1 MRRFLAALLLSATPA
16 LADDTTTSG
25 LIAEQGLS
33 AARAELESASASADR
48 DMALAAVLFLSGIE
62 NAYQERWRIGATS
75 PLFPAPVLGTELE
88 PPNPSPDPMQ
98 SDFLNGIAD
107 ELVIAMRASRDAL
120 PETEGALILHLPDL
134 WFDIDGNGNRGP
146 SEGLLELVMI
156 PMPEGVDGKIRFDA
170 ADAEWLRAYTHLIEA
185 ICTLLL
191 AFDPEPA
198 LARNIGLAEALHQ
211 QFSTPTGET
220 SSGEHMPTDAMD
232 LGPIVDMAAVAVHTL
247 RNQPDKAKIREAQQ
261 HFVQMIDANRNFW
274 EMAAE
279 ETDNSREWIPNDN
292 QQAALGFDI
301 PKGAGQ
307 AWVAVLDDAELVLGG
322 ERLIPFWR
330 FAEGYGIDLQKWIND
345 PQPVDLVSWIQ
356 GSAALPYT
364 RSGKMVDRGS
374 WSNFTE
380 MFMGRAGLYMVLF
393 N

>member
-16 LADDTTTSG
+16 LADDTTTSR
-25 LIAEQGLS
+25 LIADQGLS
-33 AARAELESASASADR
+33 AARTQLESAPESADR

-75 PLFPAPVLGTELE
+75 PLFPAPVLGTELT
-88 PPNPSPDPMQ
+88 PPNLSPDPMQ

-107 ELVIAMRASRDAL
+107 DLIIAMRSSREAL
-120 PETEGALILHLPDL
+120 PEAEGALILRLSDL
-134 WFDIDGNGNRGP
+134 WFDIDESGDRGP

-156 PMPEGVDGKIRFDA
+156 PMPEGVDGEVRFDA
-170 ADAEWLRAYTHLIEA
+170 ADGEWLRAYTHLIEA

-198 LARNIGLAEALHQ
+198 LAQNIELAQVLHQ
-211 QFSTPTGET
+211 QLSIAPGDSPSDTET
-220 SSGEHMPTDAMD
+220 RPDSME
-232 LGPIVDMAAVAVHTL
+232 LGPIADLVALAIHTL
-247 RNQPDKAKIREAQQ
+247 RNQPDKAKITNVQQ
-261 HFVQMIDANRNFW
+261 HLVQMIEANRNFW
-274 EMAAE
+274 AMAAE
-279 ETDNSREWIPNDN
+279 ETDNAQEWIPNDN

-307 AWVAVLDDAELVLGG
+307 AWIAVLNDAELVLRG

-330 FAEGYGIDLQKWIND
+330 FAPGYGIDLQKWIDD
-345 PQPVDLVSWIQ
+345 PRPVDLVSWIQ

-364 RSGKMVDRGS
+364 RAGKIVDQGS
-374 WSNFTE
+374 WNDFTE